1 MLDTSIEESALK
13 NTIIF
18 EKIMQR
24 NNLSLLKLT
33 FEKLFLMVFL
43 EILFKRV
50 RYT

>member
-1 MLDTSIEESALK
+1 MLYTSIEESALK

-18 EKIMQR
+18 GKIMQR
-24 NNLSLLKLT
+24 NNLSLQKIR
-33 FEKLFLMVFL
+33 FEKLFLMIFL